1 MTVTDLLH
9 RIKQNL
15 ATERLAIAEKMV
27 LGRETDF
34 LSYQKDVGIAEG
46 LNQASDIISE
56 TMKTINEEDA

>member
-1 MTVTDLLH
+1 MTVTDLLQ

-15 ATERLAIAEKMV
+15 ETERLAIAEKMV

-56 TMKTINEEDA
+56 TMKKINEEDA

>member
-1 MTVTDLLH
+1 MTTADLRQ
-9 RIKQNL
+9 RIKKSL
-15 ATERLAIAEKMV
+15 ERERLAIAEKMV

>member
-1 MTVTDLLH
+1 ME
-9 RIKQNL
+9 
-15 ATERLAIAEKMV
+15 TERLAIAEKMV

>member
-1 MTVTDLLH
+1 MTITDLLQK
-9 RIKQNL
+9 IKNNL
-15 ATERLAIAEKMV
+15 EKERAAIAEKMV

-46 LNQASDIISE
+46 LSQASDIISD

>member
-1 MTVTDLLH
+1 MTVTDLLQ

-15 ATERLAIAEKMV
+15 ETERLAIAEKMV

>member
-1 MTVTDLLH
+1 MTVTDLLQ

-15 ATERLAIAEKMV
+15 ETERLAIAEKMV

-46 LNQASDIISE
+46 LNQASDIIRE

>member
-1 MTVTDLLH
+1 MTVMDLLQ

-15 ATERLAIAEKMV
+15 ETERLAIAEKMV